1 MDIIMEREKR
11 VKERGRR
18 NVRRILYD
26 VDRCISEGQRG
37 IENAVEI
44 SDKHGLVIQSKKLR
58 EIYSSLEEA
67 YKDISDLHEKDVD
80 I

>member
-1 MDIIMEREKR
+1 MMEREKR

-18 NVRRILYD
+18 NVRRILFD
-26 VDRCISEGQRG
+26 VDRSISEGQRG
-37 IENAVEI
+37 IEKAVEI
-44 SDKHGLVIQSKKLR
+44 SDKHGLAIQSKKLR

-67 YKDISDLHEKDVD
+67 YEDISDLHEKDVD